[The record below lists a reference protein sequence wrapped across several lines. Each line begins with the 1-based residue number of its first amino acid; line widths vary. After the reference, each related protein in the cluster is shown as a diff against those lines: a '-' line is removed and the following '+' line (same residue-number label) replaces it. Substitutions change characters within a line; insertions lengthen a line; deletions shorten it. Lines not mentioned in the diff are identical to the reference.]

1 MNEMTILE
9 KYEERDIQQPEMQVQ
24 ELNQSYFSNLNQSI
38 GNIDGRSKQDLY
50 YNNSPFIHS
59 NTLFEQEIQIEKSE
73 NEQNM
78 YSYN

>member
-38 GNIDGRSKQDLY
+38 GNIDGRSK
-50 YNNSPFIHS
+50 
-59 NTLFEQEIQIEKSE
+59 
-73 NEQNM
+73 
-78 YSYN
+78 